1 MTRARVLIADGD
13 RRLRAQLFTR
23 LLDLEVFSDAASS
36 ANEGFDFLRDRSYGL
51 VVIDLDL
58 PNGEAYAL
66 LDRIKAVS
74 RDDRPMVMAT
84 VNREPQSAVDPEVV
98 QILMRK
104 PIRLLE
110 VAEMIRSCLDSR
122 ADAMARRAQRSRR
135 RAELSS
141 GNEEP
146 VRVVG

>member
-1 MTRARVLIADGD
+1 MTRARVLIADAD
-13 RRLRAQLFTR
+13 QRLRSQLFTR
-23 LLDLEVFSDAASS
+23 LLDVEVFSDAASS

-51 VVIDLDL
+51 AVIDLDL

-66 LDRIKAVS
+66 LDRIKDLS

-84 VNREPQSAVDPEVV
+84 VSRQPQAAVDPDVV
-98 QILMRK
+98 QIVMRK
-104 PIRLLE
+104 PIRLVE

-122 ADAMARRAQRSRR
+122 ADAMARRAQRARR
-135 RAELSS
+135 SVELSS

>member
-1 MTRARVLIADGD
+1 MTRARVLIADAD
-13 RRLRAQLFTR
+13 QRLRSQLFTR
-23 LLDLEVFSDAASS
+23 LLDVEVFSDAASS

-51 VVIDLDL
+51 AVIDLDL

-66 LDRIKAVS
+66 LDRIKDLS

-84 VNREPQSAVDPEVV
+84 VSRQPQAAVDPDVV
-98 QILMRK
+98 QIVMRK
-104 PIRLLE
+104 PIRLVE

-122 ADAMARRAQRSRR
+122 ADAMARGAQRARR
-135 RAELSS
+135 SVELSS

-146 VRVVG
+146 VSVVG

>member
-1 MTRARVLIADGD
+1 MTPARVLIADSD
-13 RRLRAQLFTR
+13 QRLRSQLYTR
-23 LLDLEVFSDAASS
+23 LLDVEVFADAASS

-51 VVIDLDL
+51 VIVDLDL

-66 LDRIKAVS
+66 LERIKLLPG
-74 RDDRPMVMAT
+74 DDRPMVIAT
-84 VNREPQSAVDPEVV
+84 LKREPQAVVDPEVV
-98 QILMRK
+98 QIVMRK

-122 ADAMARRAQRSRR
+122 ADAMARRAQRTRR
-135 RAELSS
+135 SFELSA